1 MGVGTGHM
9 NARECLRHVLRNEG
23 IKGLYAGLGINLI
36 RGVSGALLLVCY
48 DEIKALTQSD
58 DE

>member
-1 MGVGTGHM
+1 M